1 MNKTI
6 LVGRLTADPN
16 VRVSAGENPLTIAR
30 YTLAVDRKFKRD
42 GEPTADFISC
52 VAMGKNGEFAEK
64 YLRKGTKIGVIGH
77 IQTGK
82 YEKDGTTVYTTDV
95 MVEEHEFVESKS
107 SQSSNQ
113 NDDMPMD
120 DDGFVDIPLDA
131 IGDELPFK

>member
-1 MNKTI
+1 MNKTV

-64 YLRKGTKIGVIGH
+64 YLHKGTKIGVIGH

-113 NDDMPMD
+113 NDDMPTD

>member
-1 MNKTI
+1 MNKTV